1 MLATVLGFF
10 DGPFT
15 PAYFRTLVTVDEKQS
30 EQNKI
35 NKFWWLVIQENLVS
49 VKFLEITDL
58 KYNNTKI
65 INWSSFKLYNKNNS
79 TWKL

>member
-1 MLATVLGFF
+1 LDKVPTKCFPAGLVRVLLTEHLSARSTFGMLATVLGFF

-35 NKFWWLVIQENLVS
+35 NKF
-49 VKFLEITDL
+49 
-58 KYNNTKI
+58 
-65 INWSSFKLYNKNNS
+65 
-79 TWKL
+79 